1 MANTW
6 NVSFEFLYSGQF
18 TFSTQLIKP
27 KLLFYTLPLT
37 QHHSLLTNLTLLYSD
52 NNKILGST
60 ICTFCLSMVSGSLSM
75 YAINHPFSVSS
86 TLQCPNWKKK
96 KAIIRRWKSL
106 YTLTSV
112 SIFLKLSSVHNL
124 WYWPGEFV

>member
-1 MANTW
+1 M
-6 NVSFEFLYSGQF
+6 
-18 TFSTQLIKP
+18 
-27 KLLFYTLPLT
+27 

-96 KAIIRRWKSL
+96 SNYKEMKITLHSNISIHIPHAL
-106 YTLTSV
+106 FYT
-112 SIFLKLSSVHNL
+112 
-124 WYWPGEFV
+124 